1 MKKCQ
6 SFSVCVCVCFSFCW
20 LPYPSLLL
28 LFFFCTYLDVFSLS
42 FIFFSSSETELIKII
57 HMQAVYRSSLTTLTN
72 VVWETFHIFLFLSVI
87 ILFGFILT
95 AFLVALGKFSVF
107 RCCFSFS
114 HVLPVILARRP
125 RPRHPHPQPHHGP
138 ASRHR
143 LHRKFIWLAA
153 CYKFYMHTRALRI
166 NNILKCWR

>member
-42 FIFFSSSETELIKII
+42 FIFFSSSETKLIKII

-72 VVWETFHIFLFLSVI
+72 VVWETFHIFLFSFSFCYYFIWFHFNCFFSCTRQIFRFPLLLFFLSR
-87 ILFGFILT
+87 
-95 AFLVALGKFSVF
+95 VARHS
-107 RCCFSFS
+107 RASSSSSASSSSTSSWPCFSPS
-114 HVLPVILARRP
+114 SAQEIHLTRRVL
-125 RPRHPHPQPHHGP
+125 
-138 ASRHR
+138 
-143 LHRKFIWLAA
+143 
-153 CYKFYMHTRALRI
+153 
-166 NNILKCWR
+166 